1 MMKLVYFNGRGLAET
16 SRMVLAIGGEEYEDV
31 RYPLKIIDW
40 SKHQMEKEE
49 FEKDKADGKLVR
61 SLNKVPY
68 LEVDG
73 VVVPQSKSIE
83 RFLAKKYNLM
93 GTSDIE
99 ALRIDSL
106 CECVRDF
113 KDTYQSVRKAENK
126 VEATNQWFTKTLVEK
141 LSLLENLV
149 DGNGFTVGET
159 LSLSDV
165 VLYAFITQF
174 FDNKEASMNATLA
187 SPKIRSVIENVSTVP
202 QLVSWIEK
210 RPKTDF

>member
-1 MMKLVYFNGRGLAET
+1 MMKLVYFNGRGLAEI

-49 FEKDKADGKLVR
+49 FEKDKADGKLAR

-126 VEATNQWFTKTLVEK
+126 VEDNEEKKVE
-141 LSLLENLV
+141 
-149 DGNGFTVGET
+149 D
-159 LSLSDV
+159 
-165 VLYAFITQF
+165 
-174 FDNKEASMNATLA
+174 
-187 SPKIRSVIENVSTVP
+187 
-202 QLVSWIEK
+202 
-210 RPKTDF
+210 

>member
-1 MMKLVYFNGRGLAET
+1 MKLVYFNGRGLAET
-16 SRMVLAIGGEEYEDV
+16 SRMVLAIGGEEYGDV

-61 SLNKVPY
+61 SLNKLPY

-113 KDTYQSVRKAENK
+113 KDAYQSVRKAENK
-126 VEATNQWFTKTLVEK
+126 VEATNEWFTKTLVEK

-165 VLYAFITQF
+165 VLYSFITHF

-187 SPKIRSVIENVSTVP
+187 SPKIRSVIEKVSTVP

>member
-61 SLNKVPY
+61 SLNKLPY

-113 KDTYQSVRKAENK
+113 KDAYQSVRKAENK
-126 VEATNQWFTKTLVEK
+126 GEATNEWFTKTLVEK

-174 FDNKEASMNATLA
+174 FDNKEASYNATLA
-187 SPKIRSVIENVSTVP
+187 TPRLRRIVDGVS
-202 QLVSWIEK
+202 QNEK
-210 RPKTDF
+210 VVAWLNNRPVTDF

>member
-1 MMKLVYFNGRGLAET
+1 MKLVYFNGRGLAEI
-16 SRMVLAIGGEEYEDV
+16 SRILLAIGEEEYEDF

-49 FEKDKADGKLVR
+49 FEKDKADGKLVS

-73 VVVPQSKSIE
+73 HVIPQSKSIE
-83 RFLAKKYNLM
+83 RYLARKYGLM
-93 GTSDIE
+93 GENAIE
-99 ALRIDSL
+99 GVRIDSL
-106 CECVRDF
+106 CECIRDF
-113 KDTYQSVRKAENK
+113 KDAYQQVRKADDKEHAVN
-126 VEATNQWFTKTLVEK
+126 EWFTKTLVEK

-149 DGNGFTVGET
+149 DGVGYSVGGK

-165 VLYAFITQF
+165 VIFSFITQF

-187 SPKIRSVIENVSTVP
+187 TPKIRSIVEKVMAVP
-202 QLVSWIEK
+202 QVISWLEK
-210 RPKTDF
+210 RPVTGF

>member
-1 MMKLVYFNGRGLAET
+1 MKLVYFNGRGLAEI
-16 SRMVLAIGGEEYEDV
+16 SRILLAIGGEEYEDF

-40 SKHQMEKEE
+40 SKHQMEKAE
-49 FEKDKADGKLVR
+49 FDKDKADGKLTG
-61 SLNKVPY
+61 SLNKLPY

-73 VVVPQSKSIE
+73 TIIPQSKSIE
-83 RFLAKKYNLM
+83 RVLAKKYNLM

-113 KDTYQSVRKAENK
+113 KDAYQSVRKAENK